1 MFSFHIAVMAV
12 MLVLVL
18 LGSGMVTCGDTSPDL
33 TSAVIQYSDDD
44 YSAPQY
50 GDTCRYSEGYDRC
63 GDWCTSSND
72 CECGNTTI
80 NIQRDAQQCCVPAE
94 ASHGRRD
101 EGVVTE
107 DRQCSGR
114 DYSYNVKCAGG
125 VVIGIHDLCH
135 VIFNPLEV
143 LLLAQFVSL

>member
-1 MFSFHIAVMAV
+1 M
-12 MLVLVL
+12 
-18 LGSGMVTCGDTSPDL
+18 
-33 TSAVIQYSDDD
+33 
-44 YSAPQY
+44 
-50 GDTCRYSEGYDRC
+50 
-63 GDWCTSSND
+63 
-72 CECGNTTI
+72 
-80 NIQRDAQQCCVPAE
+80 PAE

-114 DYSYNVKCAGG
+114 YYSYNVKCAGG